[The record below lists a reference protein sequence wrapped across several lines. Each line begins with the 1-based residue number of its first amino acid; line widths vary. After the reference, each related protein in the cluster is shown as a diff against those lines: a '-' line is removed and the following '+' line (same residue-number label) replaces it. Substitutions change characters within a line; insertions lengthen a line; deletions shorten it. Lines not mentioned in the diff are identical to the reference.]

1 MLTHKQK
8 WRRIKNIKY
17 LNCLDCDVVFV
28 NIKIKKVRFKEEN
41 EIIYIENIN
50 NINNINNDNI

>member
-17 LNCLDCDVVFV
+17 LNCLDCNVVFV

-50 NINNINNDNI
+50 NINNDNI